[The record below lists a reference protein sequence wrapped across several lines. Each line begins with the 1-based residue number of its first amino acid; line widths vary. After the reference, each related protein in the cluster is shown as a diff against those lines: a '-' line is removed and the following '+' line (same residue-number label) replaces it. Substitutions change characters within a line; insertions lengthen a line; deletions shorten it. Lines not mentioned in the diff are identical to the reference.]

1 MSQSSGYDVKWSC
14 ENVPPPASYSTQSDS
29 YIRWLPNWRTNSNVL
44 RSGSA
49 NMTNNQLHNLSCD
62 MSYHLLDVCL
72 HLEKWKGDCGVHQQG
87 SGRDTR
93 RCRALNSGESSFL
106 YIKHSTHRQLS
117 AAHVPAEGK
126 HFFEWNRYLE
136 TVQWT
141 LEKENLCF
149 INRYCFEVQET
160 GKYIC
165 NYVR

>member
-1 MSQSSGYDVKWSC
+1 MSQCSGYDVKWSC

-106 YIKHSTHRQLS
+106 YIKHSKSNFSNIFSSLWLLLLFKSQ
-117 AAHVPAEGK
+117 VWD
-126 HFFEWNRYLE
+126 EWE
-136 TVQWT
+136 
-141 LEKENLCF
+141 
-149 INRYCFEVQET
+149 INPTFSFNHPTKNSIKVKLWLRDKGSLQ
-160 GKYIC
+160 
-165 NYVR
+165 